1 MSTLLVFGRKQD
13 EIDML
18 RSVSDCIDGLREDVC
33 FFVAQK
39 IKELNEVLKKLSYVS
54 VCCVDFSLHGE
65 QAINIIR
72 EHNPETMVII
82 LADVDISPSK
92 YIRPSIMAAGLLLRP
107 LTPKQVNNV
116 LKSVLSAA
124 ADKEQTRVCGNEM
137 FTVNTR
143 EGAIK
148 IPYSELLYFEARNKK
163 IAACTGRFEAEFYST
178 LDSLDEKLPGYFIR
192 CHKSFIINTLK
203 VEQVNFPSNTIFLAR
218 GFSVPL
224 SRSYRSSIREALT

>member
-33 FFVAQK
+33 FFVAQN
-39 IKELNEVLKKLSYVS
+39 IKELNEVLKNLSYVS

-124 ADKEQTRVCGNEM
+124 DNKEQTRVCGNEM

-192 CHKSFIINTLK
+192 CHKSFIINTKLCI
-203 VEQVNFPSNTIFLAR
+203 N
-218 GFSVPL
+218 
-224 SRSYRSSIREALT
+224 

>member
-33 FFVAQK
+33 FFVAQN

-72 EHNPETMVII
+72 EHNLQTMVII